1 MKKIIDLGQM
11 IKLLDYN
18 IAALKEIFTLNRIFN
33 ITPNKDIL
41 NDIINKAEEINNW
54 DTLFTIY
61 YSESEKVRVCEEVEY
76 INMRYNNII
85 RLVVYRFSHFTY
97 TDNEEPKRVVYY
109 KILKPTVANNKEE

>member
-18 IAALKEIFTLNRIFN
+18 TTALKEIFTLNRIFN

-41 NDIINKAEEINNW
+41 NDIINKAEEMNNW
-54 DTLFTIY
+54 NTLLKVFY
-61 YSESEKVRVCEEVEY
+61 PKSKKVRVWEEVEY
-76 INMRYNNII
+76 VNMKYNNII

-97 TDNEEPKRVVYY
+97 TDNKEPKRVVYY
-109 KILKPTVANNKEE
+109 KILKPTVVNNEIK